1 MKNQVKVM
9 LPTALIEAINQLGL
23 SRIMTRKCYKLCDR
37 ILYKQFVKK
46 EGDNGFLPLS
56 SEYLQKAFDKSY
68 HKFFKPMN
76 EHGILQSNG
85 FYSIGIA
92 KQYRINPK
100 YINEEFSEVVYKE
113 KQGEPD
119 EYNEINDTKIF
130 VNSHCNLSPGA
141 SCKNHSQNSS
151 ILSSQSTLS
160 SSSLFSLSSSHPT
173 HSFPLVFEKQLI
185 YDDLDGLEYNY
196 DLFLKTIEEEVAYII
211 PRNFKINDRVERNG
225 FKVVNRQTGK
235 TYRTSKVKA
244 LKSSKEHGCDLI
256 KDNRKYYID
265 KLDDFIKQKRW
276 FKIRNYLWQI
286 SKLENKHYY
295 AKRNCTNHRLDH
307 NLSTIPKALLKVII
321 ENNDL
326 IEIDIRNSQFAFH
339 AYWMKDVGW
348 LQYEDVCTFY
358 DLAVKGKLYEE
369 LAGIFNVT
377 RDKAKELMMELA
389 FSSHKYSSTLKKQFR
404 GVFPN
409 VLRHIEEY
417 KSNAES
423 SKLFSI
429 ELQKRESEL
438 IIDHIYPRIKSEG
451 IFCLTRHDSLLVRRD
466 EFDVALRILKECCIE
481 REFECTVKADGESVI
496 IGESQMDNEEN
507 TLAWLDEHE
516 ARQNELRKEK
526 EFYKQLYPNKLI

>member
-1 MKNQVKVM
+1 MKQQVKVI
-9 LPTALIEAINQLGL
+9 LPTKLIEAIDKLEL
-23 SRIMTRKCYKLCDR
+23 SRIMRWKCYKLCDR

-56 SEYLQKAFDKSY
+56 SQYLQMVFDKSY

-85 FYSIGIA
+85 FYSIGQA
-92 KQYRINPK
+92 KQYRINPE
-100 YINEEFSEVVYKE
+100 YINEEFSETEYEE
-113 KQGEPD
+113 KQGESD
-119 EYNEINDTKIF
+119 EYIEINDTKIC

-141 SCKNHSQNSS
+141 SCKHHSQQSS

-185 YDDLDGLEYNY
+185 IDDLDRLKY
-196 DLFLKTIEEEVAYII
+196 DYDSFMKTIEEEVSYII
-211 PRNFKINDRVERNG
+211 PRNFNINERVERNG

-235 TYRTSKVKA
+235 AYRTSKVKA
-244 LKSSKEHGCDLI
+244 LKWSKEYGCDLI
-256 KDNRKYYID
+256 EDNRKYYID

-295 AKRNCTNHRLDH
+295 SKRNSTNYRLDH
-307 NLSTIPKALLKVII
+307 NLSTIPKTLLKVII

-348 LQYEDVCTFY
+348 LQYEDVYTFY

-377 RDKAKELMMELA
+377 RNKAKELMMELA
-389 FSSHKYSSTLKKQFR
+389 FSSHKHSSTLKKQFR

-409 VLRHIEEY
+409 VLRHIEEF
-417 KSNAES
+417 KRNAES
-423 SKLFSI
+423 SKKFSI
-429 ELQKRESEL
+429 ELQKRESEF

-451 IFCLTRHDSLLVRRD
+451 VFCLTRHDSLLVRRD
-466 EFDVALRILKECCIE
+466 EFDVALRVLKECCIE
-481 REFECTVKADGESVI
+481 RDFECTVNAEDESVY

-516 ARQNELRKEK
+516 GRQNELRKEK
-526 EFYKQLYPNKLI
+526 EFYKQLYPNRLI